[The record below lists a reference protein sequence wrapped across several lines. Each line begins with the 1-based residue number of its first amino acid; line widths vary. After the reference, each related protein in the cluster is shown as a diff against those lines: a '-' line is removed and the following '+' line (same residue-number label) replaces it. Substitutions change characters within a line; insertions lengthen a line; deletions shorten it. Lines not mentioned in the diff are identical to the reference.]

1 MINQKISPWLDHKF
15 ENLFLNELSFAE
27 DLIPGM
33 QNKPLDL
40 FQWIHQNQSKDLL
53 FKSLAEFAPLFPVR
67 SYHNEIS
74 CWLSPPPS
82 GSSNAVFIVMGR
94 DSNNKIRSVGGNYFN
109 SYADGGIKLQNNFWE
124 QFDQCSSEND
134 QARLIS
140 STIGFYKQHHNQF
153 QINETEWISRI
164 CYTMPVYLLVLE
176 KNHAFMAVAPAIV
189 GGVDPADFSY
199 EKLGEVTL

>member
-27 DLIPGM
+27 DPIPGM
-33 QNKPLDL
+33 QNKPLDV

-67 SYHNEIS
+67 SYQNEIS
-74 CWLSPPPS
+74 CWLSAPPS

-109 SYADGGIKLQNNFWE
+109 SDADGSKPQQNFWE
-124 QFDQCSSEND
+124 QFDRCLSEND

-140 STIGFYKQHHNQF
+140 STIGFYKRHHDQF
-153 QINETEWISRI
+153 QINETERISRI
-164 CYTMPVYLLVLE
+164 CYTMPVYILVLE
-176 KNHAFMAVAPAIV
+176 QNHAYMAVGPAIV

-199 EKLGEVTL
+199 EKLAEVTL